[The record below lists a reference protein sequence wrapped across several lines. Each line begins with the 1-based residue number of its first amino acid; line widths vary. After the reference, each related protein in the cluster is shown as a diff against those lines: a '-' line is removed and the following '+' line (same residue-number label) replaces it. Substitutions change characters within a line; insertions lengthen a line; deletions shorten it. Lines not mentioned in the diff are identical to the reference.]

1 MVARISTRFS
11 RQTRRFA
18 LCIDGA
24 GIETIHTLEKSAAS
38 QGIGGDDPLS
48 TSPAAIDMLWRAHD
62 GGCDE
67 CSHTGYKG
75 RVGIY
80 EALGNTLPIQK
91 LIMASGTSNQIQD
104 QAITE
109 GMITMQTDGTVKA
122 LRGITTISEVL
133 RVTKE

>member
-1 MVARISTRFS
+1 
-11 RQTRRFA
+11 
-18 LCIDGA
+18 
-24 GIETIHTLEKSAAS
+24 
-38 QGIGGDDPLS
+38 
-48 TSPAAIDMLWRAHD
+48 MLWRAHD